1 MTMANIITPG
11 LTFDAY
17 AHAYILSGCQIP
29 SVTQILTARGLIDDQ
44 WFTEEARDRGTAV
57 HAAVHYL
64 NEGQLDEGTID
75 PRIDSYLD
83 AYRKFRM
90 ETAFEPLV
98 CEASMGSAK
107 LGYAGT
113 VDLLGWMRAV
123 DGLAL
128 IDIKTGAHARWHFV
142 QLAAYDELISENAA
156 HLGLHDRADL
166 PQRRLTLEL
175 HKDGTYRL
183 REIDRA
189 GRETIAFFRARWREA
204 LSLSHFVGKAA

>member
-1 MTMANIITPG
+1 MPNIVTPG
-11 LTFDAY
+11 LTFDAE
-17 AHAYILSGCQIP
+17 AHAYVLAGCPLP
-29 SVTQILTARGLIDDQ
+29 SVTQILAARGLIDDSH
-44 WFTEEARDRGTAV
+44 FTAEARDRGTAV

-64 NEGQLDEGTID
+64 HEGELDAGTID
-75 PRIDSYLD
+75 PRIDGYLD

-90 ETAFEPLV
+90 ETDFEPLV

-113 VDLLGWMRAV
+113 MDLLGWMRGV
-123 DGLAL
+123 DGLAE
-128 IDIKTGAHARWHFV
+128 IDIKTGAHQRWHFV
-142 QLAAYDELISENAA
+142 QLAAYDELVGENAE

-166 PQRRLTLEL
+166 PQRRMTLEL

-189 GRETIAFFRARWREA
+189 GRETIAFYRARWREA
-204 LSLSHFVGKAA
+204 LNLSHFIGSKAA